1 MKNFK
6 TVPKS
11 IEDNVIKIQS
21 RYMSD
26 PTLSDIDF
34 NNKLAWVWT
43 TLKLWKKVLVHEAL
57 LTVTIEFQ

>member
-26 PTLSDIDF
+26 PTLSDI
-34 NNKLAWVWT
+34 NLKNKL
-43 TLKLWKKVLVHEAL
+43 LRYELSLIFEQLNEK
-57 LTVTIEFQ
+57 